1 MPMFPPAPRT
11 EDDATLRLRAAA
23 RRRVA
28 AADRRADRI
37 LRRVPARLPRRTRFD
52 LTAILLTMAA
62 AGAAFQ
68 LLVVGHVRQSAAL
81 FVGLPV
87 VLGLLT
93 IQLTRTATPL
103 GTVIQGSIIF
113 LAIVAPLLG
122 EGSICLLMAAP
133 LFIGVA
139 VVVALLL
146 KLIAALFVRPSDDDF
161 HDRRLHC
168 FAWILLPIAW
178 GMAERAV
185 APAPAAP
192 LVVRS
197 VETVDGSLDEWRI
210 LVRTPVVPAGSDS
223 TLLRLGLPLP
233 VAYEADGDVATL
245 TFVPRPMPGGEWRL
259 ARAVQPDGIDF
270 VLLDDTTMVAEW
282 LALREHRVR
291 VTARPDGRVDVEQ
304 TTVFVPRLAPHW
316 YFDTAER
323 WAMEAAHR
331 LAIDSWVEARRRGAV
346 PRALI
351 AP

>member
-1 MPMFPPAPRT
+1 
-11 EDDATLRLRAAA
+11 
-23 RRRVA
+23 
-28 AADRRADRI
+28 
-37 LRRVPARLPRRTRFD
+37 
-52 LTAILLTMAA
+52 
-62 AGAAFQ
+62 
-68 LLVVGHVRQSAAL
+68 
-81 FVGLPV
+81 
-87 VLGLLT
+87 
-93 IQLTRTATPL
+93 
-103 GTVIQGSIIF
+103 
-113 LAIVAPLLG
+113 
-122 EGSICLLMAAP
+122 MAAP

-146 KLIAALFVRPSDDDF
+146 KLIAALFVRPPDDDF

-210 LVRTPVVPAGSDS
+210 LVRTPVVPAGTDS

-259 ARAVQPDGIDF
+259 ARAVRPDGIDF

-291 VTARPDGRVDVEQ
+291 VRARPDGRVDVEQ